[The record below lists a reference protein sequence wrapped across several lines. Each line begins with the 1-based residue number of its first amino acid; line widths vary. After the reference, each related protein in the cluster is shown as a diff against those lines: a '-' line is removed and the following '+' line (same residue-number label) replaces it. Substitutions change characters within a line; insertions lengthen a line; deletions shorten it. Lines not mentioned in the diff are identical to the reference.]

1 MGRPALG
8 PFHSFP
14 VAAVRLT
21 LFVPLVALC
30 SGAIVRPMVAQA
42 ATTDGLA
49 PLATR
54 TQLESLAQRREA
66 SARQRRA
73 GSEDRRADSLDAARI
88 RRRLQEGDFRA
99 GDQILLELVGG
110 EKPLNDTLL
119 VRSGGTLVVSDLP
132 EISLAGILRAEV
144 QDYLRTTLAR
154 YIREPQ
160 VRATPLT
167 RLAVL
172 GEVQR
177 PGFYAFAADMP
188 LSEVIMRAG
197 GPTGQ
202 ANLHKVDVRR
212 GATVLYNT
220 TDTRDALQRGVTLD
234 QLDLRPGDELAI
246 AQKRGNTVQNIV
258 LPLVTIATGLSALLV
273 ALR

>member
-1 MGRPALG
+1 MA
-8 PFHSFP
+8 S
-14 VAAVRLT
+14 VRLS
-21 LFVPLVALC
+21 LFVPLVAFC

-42 ATTDGLA
+42 ASADGLA

-66 SARQRRA
+66 SAQQQRA
-73 GSEDRRADSLDAARI
+73 GSEERRADSLDAARI

-110 EKPLNDTLL
+110 EKPLDDTLL
-119 VRSGGTLVVSDLP
+119 VRSGGTLVVAELP
-132 EISLAGILRAEV
+132 EISLAGILRSEV
-144 QDYLRTTLAR
+144 QEHLRTTLAR

-202 ANLHKVDVRR
+202 ANLHKVSVRR
-212 GATVLYNT
+212 GAAVLMNPN
-220 TDTRDALQRGVTLD
+220 DTRDALQRGVTLD

-246 AQKRGNTVQNIV
+246 AQKRGNTVQNVV